1 MELIWWLK
9 VIVIAGMNC
18 DLSWRALIRL
28 KQGTYTL
35 GQKTQK
41 AYELKD
47 VQWDIRRGAG
57 GAVWGG
63 RFLLWCRA
71 SAGAKILTCFG
82 ACRSALS
89 CIWLVPIKT
98 KTYLYYVLILLELSS
113 SSEGISFVHEK
124 YRK

>member
-9 VIVIAGMNC
+9 VIVIAGKNC
-18 DLSWRALIRL
+18 DLSWWALIRL

-57 GAVWGG
+57 
-63 RFLLWCRA
+63 
-71 SAGAKILTCFG
+71 
-82 ACRSALS
+82 
-89 CIWLVPIKT
+89 
-98 KTYLYYVLILLELSS
+98 
-113 SSEGISFVHEK
+113 
-124 YRK
+124 